1 MNNDKLLLLKAL
13 NQNVSTFS
21 HLANEAKELSDGVIR
36 ICFDSVSKCVIFKW
50 GSNIVRL
57 NMQTLSITGLLYVND
72 FPLSS
77 FNDLLARI
85 VKFEDFDN
93 RWTPILND
101 FFNKWQDYKQV
112 IEDYNQ
118 FKIAFNLHLKLEND
132 GVKFIK
138 PILYFA
144 DVKIG
149 GVAKILTKDT
159 YILMTK
165 EYYQI
170 DIDRIYND
178 ISEIKTDIETIEANI
193 KDLNEEIETITG
205 AVVIS
210 DTDIKINRNIVILWG
225 TELKV
230 FI

>member
-13 NQNVSTFS
+13 NNNVSTFS

-36 ICFDSVSKCVIFKW
+36 ICFDAVNKCIIFKW

-85 VKFEDFDN
+85 IKFEDFDKT
-93 RWTPILND
+93 WSPILTD
-101 FFNKWQDYKQV
+101 FFDKWRDTKEV
-112 IEDYNQ
+112 IEDYKQ
-118 FKIAFNLHLKLEND
+118 YKVAFNLHMKFEND
-132 GVKFIK
+132 GVRLIK

-149 GVAKILTKDT
+149 
-159 YILMTK
+159 
-165 EYYQI
+165 
-170 DIDRIYND
+170 
-178 ISEIKTDIETIEANI
+178 
-193 KDLNEEIETITG
+193 
-205 AVVIS
+205 
-210 DTDIKINRNIVILWG
+210 
-225 TELKV
+225 
-230 FI
+230 